1 MTRLVW
7 PVFILLLMLLA
18 GAAWSLF
25 GPLHIREF
33 MRSNTT
39 ETSRTTAQAPEAKP
53 AAAKTKEQAQSAPA
67 ENLPAEFDIARIDP
81 EGTSVFAGR
90 TVPNA
95 NVTVM
100 GDGREIGTAKADE
113 QGEWTMAVDH
123 KFASD
128 DPDLAIV
135 AKRESKSEVPSE
147 KQRKVAERASKNEV
161 PQRAP
166 GDQGTDTTPA
176 ADSATEDGPRA
187 RHTAKTV
194 TSNLLKN
201 LEDMV
206 ETART
211 VARQPAAIEPKD
223 PLPAQTDELATV
235 NIAAVDAT
243 STVSPVRGTQGVPPP
258 SSSPTVVTARS
269 TVPQK
274 PVTGAT
280 PLVRKAIPVPITFIF
295 NESTLTEDG
304 RKAAALLLEYLQIKK
319 FPKVSLTGHADERGT
334 DELNMALSRER
345 LATVKRFL
353 RDSGFEGELEL
364 VPKGES
370 EPFAGVERSEY
381 EREDLYQLD
390 RRVELIITR

>member
-7 PVFILLLMLLA
+7 PVVIIILMLLA
-18 GAAWSLF
+18 GAAWSIF
-25 GPLHIREF
+25 GPLRLPEF
-33 MRSNTT
+33 ARSTTT
-39 ETSRTTAQAPEAKP
+39 ETPATQAKP
-53 AAAKTKEQAQSAPA
+53 GAAGTKKQAQSAPA

-95 NVTVM
+95 NVTVI
-100 GDGREIGTAKADE
+100 GDGNEIGTTKADE
-113 QGEWTMAVDH
+113 HGEWSMAVDH

-135 AKRESKSEVPSE
+135 AKKESKSKAPSE
-147 KQRKVAERASKNEV
+147 KQRGVTERASQKDV
-161 PQRAP
+161 PQRATN
-166 GDQGTDTTPA
+166 DQDMTA
-176 ADSATEDGPRA
+176 AQVADSATEGGPRT
-187 RHTAKTV
+187 RKTAKTV

-201 LEDMV
+201 LEDLV
-206 ETART
+206 ETARIA
-211 VARQPAAIEPKD
+211 ARQPAAIELKD
-223 PLPAQTDELATV
+223 PVPAQTNDLATV
-235 NIAAVDAT
+235 NIAANDAT
-243 STVSPVRGTQGVPPP
+243 ATVSPIRATPAVPPP
-258 SSSPTVVTARS
+258 NDLPTVATARS
-269 TVPQK
+269 TVPQE
-274 PVTGAT
+274 PVTSAA
-280 PLVRKAIPVPITFIF
+280 PPVRNTIPVPITFVF
-295 NESTLTEDG
+295 NEPTLTEDG
-304 RKAAALLLEYLQIKK
+304 RKAAALLFEYLQIKK

-353 RDSGFEGELEL
+353 GVSGFEGELEL

-370 EPFAGVERSEY
+370 EPFAGVERGEY